1 MNEPSAFYSQMARD
15 TVSVLR
21 PFHASVAPW
30 GRRRIFAFY
39 TWACLGFLNMPVQSR
54 YVRCQLV
61 KLPEGNI
68 GPILQ
73 FKVKDEKDAWH

>member
-1 MNEPSAFYSQMARD
+1 
-15 TVSVLR
+15 
-21 PFHASVAPW
+21 
-30 GRRRIFAFY
+30 
-39 TWACLGFLNMPVQSR
+39 MPVQSR